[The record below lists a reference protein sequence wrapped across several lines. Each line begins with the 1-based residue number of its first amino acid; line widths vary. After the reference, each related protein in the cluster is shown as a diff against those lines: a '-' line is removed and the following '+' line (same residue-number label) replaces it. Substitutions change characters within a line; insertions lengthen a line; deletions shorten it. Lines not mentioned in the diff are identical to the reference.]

1 MFNVKNLEDLLK
13 SGVYRIIN
21 KTTGKFYIGS
31 TIMSIQKRCYHHLSL
46 LRANK
51 HKNIY
56 LQNSWNK
63 YGEEDFLFEILEITD
78 KNNTLIRE
86 QYWIDYYK
94 ENNQILFNINPLASG
109 TPNMSKETI
118 LKRAKTLKRKY
129 ASGELTPI
137 FKKGHIP
144 WNKGKTKENI
154 DYSYLKKPKTLTDNV
169 LKSREKRIINNRE
182 SSFDIF
188 VYDLNYNFLG
198 KWRSSKDLEEW
209 SLTENNNLPIK
220 SRFKGERMGKPIK
233 FLQSVNINK
242 SCKFNRPYK
251 GLLFSYKPL
260 HQVIDVEKLDKFGET
275 PEMDNTEPTTNLND

>member
-46 LRANK
+46 LRANR
-51 HKNIY
+51 HKNTY
-56 LQNSWNK
+56 LQNAWDK
-63 YGEEDFLFEILEITD
+63 YGESDFLFEILEITD

-154 DYSYLKKPKTLTDNV
+154 DYSYLKKPKTLTDKV

-242 SCKFNRPYK
+242 SCKFNKPYK

-275 PEMDNTEPTTNLND
+275 PVMDNTEPTINLND